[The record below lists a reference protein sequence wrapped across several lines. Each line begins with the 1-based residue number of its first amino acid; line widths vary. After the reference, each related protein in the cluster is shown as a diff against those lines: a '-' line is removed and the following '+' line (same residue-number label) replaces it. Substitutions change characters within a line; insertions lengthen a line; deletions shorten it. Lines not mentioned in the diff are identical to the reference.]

1 MILSRDVLSIFTLRF
16 LVKDALSIFAQRF
29 LVKGA
34 LSISTLW
41 YPLYIYSMILKSQL
55 NSVHKS
61 YHLLIIDFSLMNH
74 RVNIERI
81 SFTKNHRVNI
91 ERASFT
97 MNHKTNI
104 ERVSNTK
111 NHRVNIDM
119 ASFTKNHRV
128 KIERE
133 HPILRIFE
141 QI

>member
-1 MILSRDVLSIFTLRF
+1 MHKVF
-16 LVKDALSIFAQRF
+16 
-29 LVKGA
+29 
-34 LSISTLW
+34 
-41 YPLYIYSMILKSQL
+41 LYI
-55 NSVHKS
+55 
-61 YHLLIIDFSLMNH
+61 
-74 RVNIERI
+74 I
-81 SFTKNHRVNI
+81 SINRVNI

-111 NHRVNIDM
+111 NHRLNIEM
-119 ASFTKNHRV
+119 AFFTKNHRV

>member
-1 MILSRDVLSIFTLRF
+1 MILS
-16 LVKDALSIFAQRF
+16 
-29 LVKGA
+29 KG
-34 LSISTLW
+34 
-41 YPLYIYSMILKSQL
+41 YPFYIYSMIHKSQL

-111 NHRVNIDM
+111 NHRLNIDM
-119 ASFTKNHRV
+119 AFFTKNHRV
-128 KIERE
+128 KIERKFSFRGDMLNLS
-133 HPILRIFE
+133 LRK
-141 QI
+141 